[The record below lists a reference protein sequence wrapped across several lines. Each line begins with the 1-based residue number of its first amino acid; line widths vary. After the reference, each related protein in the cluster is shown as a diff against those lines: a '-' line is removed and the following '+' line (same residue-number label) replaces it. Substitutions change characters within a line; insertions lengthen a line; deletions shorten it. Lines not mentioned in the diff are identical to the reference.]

1 MNTDHAAVHV
11 GGYFFEQEEQ
21 IVLWTDV
28 FNQTVAILGGLSTI
42 IAAMVLLVKP
52 LRERVFGLKTMLDGQ
67 KCQLRADILNTYYRG
82 RESRTIRQY
91 ERENTDMEYEAYKA
105 MGGNSFIDD
114 VYQEIKKW
122 EVVT

>member
-1 MNTDHAAVHV
+1 M
-11 GGYFFEQEEQ
+11 
-21 IVLWTDV
+21 LWADT

-52 LRERVFGLKTMLDGQ
+52 LRERVFGLKTMLDG
-67 KCQLRADILNTYYRG
+67 RVYYKG

-91 ERENTDMEYEAYKA
+91 ERENMDMEYEAYKA
-105 MGGNSFIDD
+105 MKGNSFIDD

>member
-1 MNTDHAAVHV
+1 M

-21 IVLWTDV
+21 IVLWADA

-52 LRERVFGLKTMLDGQ
+52 LRERV
-67 KCQLRADILNTYYRG
+67 YYKG

-91 ERENTDMEYEAYKA
+91 ERENMDMEYEAYKA
-105 MGGNSFIDD
+105 MKGNSFIDD

>member
-1 MNTDHAAVHV
+1 M

-67 KCQLRADILNTYYRG
+67 KCQLRADILNAYYRG
-82 RESRTIRQY
+82 RESKTIRQY